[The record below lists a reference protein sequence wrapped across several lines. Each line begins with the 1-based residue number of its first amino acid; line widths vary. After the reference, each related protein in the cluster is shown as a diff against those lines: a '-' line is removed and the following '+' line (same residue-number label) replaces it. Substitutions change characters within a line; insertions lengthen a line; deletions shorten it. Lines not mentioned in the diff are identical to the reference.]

1 MIAGYEESNGKW
13 NSQPHHW
20 LLKISTE
27 LLAGGMT
34 VFQGARNSCA
44 RCAGALTVAIAL
56 GAMPSVLAATEG
68 DYTAINKA
76 RCWVWV

>member
-1 MIAGYEESNGKW
+1 MTAGYEESNGRW

-27 LLAGGMT
+27 LRARAAAI
-34 VFQGARNSCA
+34 FQGARNSCV
-44 RCAGALTVAIAL
+44 RCAGALTVVIAL
-56 GAMPSVLAATEG
+56 GAMPSVLTATEG

-76 RCWVWV
+76 RSWVWV